1 MTSNNSL
8 ILCYSFFLQ
17 NDICGAKLRR
27 ESSERRTGRRGLNLL
42 DPGHLDHPLELGRE
56 DLVSDEPARQLGPLA
71 GVAAVDGEPGLCVLV
86 LGILQVAGYFLE
98 TGGGGGSGTGL
109 TQPRGT
115 AGVRG
120 HAGSSPPTDMV
131 RIGLQSDTLPTGFC

>member
-98 TGGGGGSGTGL
+98 TGGGGGQALGSHSPEALRGSGGMPAAAR
-109 TQPRGT
+109 PRT
-115 AGVRG
+115 WYE
-120 HAGSSPPTDMV
+120 
-131 RIGLQSDTLPTGFC
+131 